1 MFDMFVAV
9 KLRSGIDM
17 KSDIADTLKMLRLH
31 RKNHCVILKDSPS
44 IRGMLQK
51 VKDYITWG
59 EISDEVLAKLVEKRG
74 RKTGNLRLSKEE
86 SESVVNEIKTSG
98 KPSSI
103 KPVFRLSPPS
113 KGFKSIKQHYPK
125 GDLGYRKDKINDLLK
140 RMI

>member
-1 MFDMFVAV
+1 MFVAV